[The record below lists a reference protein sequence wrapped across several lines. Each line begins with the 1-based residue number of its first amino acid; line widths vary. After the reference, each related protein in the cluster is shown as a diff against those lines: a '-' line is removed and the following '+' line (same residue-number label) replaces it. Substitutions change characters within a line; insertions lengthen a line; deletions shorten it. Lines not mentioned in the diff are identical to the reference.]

1 MFRLSRALASPIM
14 SDGNHDVV
22 IIYTQGAAG
31 HLQNNDALAASLI
44 ILPVVP
50 ETLAAREFTTGT
62 MELLERLEVGPEFG
76 FRLGPVRAVL
86 CKQSRTA
93 DARHVA
99 QALRDDFIPMGRRV
113 TLPNTPAPPSPRRTR
128 RRPPSASP
136 SIVMRPGTRGR

>member
-1 MFRLSRALASPIM
+1 M
-14 SDGNHDVV
+14 SDGNYDDV
-22 IIYTQGAAG
+22 IIDTQGAAG
-31 HLQNNDALAASLI
+31 QI

-86 CKQSRTA
+86 YKQSRTA

-99 QALRDDFIPMGRRV
+99 QALRDDFIPMGRRA
-113 TLPNTPAPPSPRRTR
+113 TLPNTPAPP
-128 RRPPSASP
+128 
-136 SIVMRPGTRGR
+136 